1 MEKEPT
7 GGGLTQLDAIGRKGE
22 EEDMGL
28 GKLVSDS
35 PPGMIGRL
43 PILICRR
50 RRAKAEEGSTGESTA

>member
-22 EEDMGL
+22 EEDMGM

-35 PPGMIGRL
+35 PGTKAHIINIRKGRRKKTKE
-43 PILICRR
+43 RR
-50 RRAKAEEGSTGESTA
+50 QAANLLA